1 MDYMNLSAIF
11 LGLAA
16 LGGLAMLVIR
26 LGGAPRPPTW
36 IALGHG
42 LIAAIGVVLLAY
54 AAYDAGIPQ
63 HAQIALGI
71 FVAAALGGA
80 VLFFGYH
87 LKERPLP
94 VPFILVHGL
103 IALSG
108 LGLLLYTLYGS
119 A

>member
-1 MDYMNLSAIF
+1 MNTAAIF

-16 LGGLAMLVIR
+16 LGGLAMLVVR
-26 LGGAPRPPTW
+26 LGGTPRPPTW
-36 IALGHG
+36 MALGHG

-54 AAYDAGIPQ
+54 AAYDPGIPQ
-63 HAQIALGI
+63 RAQIALGI

-80 VLFFGYH
+80 VLFLGFH
-87 LKERPLP
+87 LKEKALP

-108 LGLLLYTLYGS
+108 LGLLLDPLYGG